1 MTRNT
6 RDLSVGEAIDK
17 LTALDS
23 EQAVARANAIEAVAV
38 RFEDKRAAIY
48 ARVPVELRASVD
60 AMLDA
65 LTPKSAQSEPVAL
78 ELDEESVNFAVEL
91 DGIPAGIRAP
101 LPPER
106 LAIGRVR

>member
-17 LTALDS
+17 LTALES
-23 EQAVARANAIEAVAV
+23 EQAMARANAIEAVAV

-48 ARVPVELRASVD
+48 SRVPVELRASVD

-65 LTPKSAQSEPVAL
+65 LAPKSAQSEPAEPGEVDSR
-78 ELDEESVNFAVEL
+78 EFMMGDDEPVRMTGAARN
-91 DGIPAGIRAP
+91 
-101 LPPER
+101 
-106 LAIGRVR
+106 GR